1 MNCKHKHK
9 KFVMVS
15 NYQGFPERIYS
26 CQDCGTMVSD
36 FASDEELNE
45 FQLNGSA
52 TMVKKEDL
60 SNDMIHEEMIH

>member
-1 MNCKHKHK
+1 MNCKHQHK
-9 KFVMVS
+9 KFVMIS

-26 CQDCGTMVSD
+26 CHDCGTMVSD

-52 TMVKKEDL
+52 TMLKKEDFV
-60 SNDMIHEEMIH
+60 NDLTHEEMIH

>member
-1 MNCKHKHK
+1 
-9 KFVMVS
+9 MVS

-52 TMVKKEDL
+52 TMVKKEDQV
-60 SNDMIHEEMIH
+60 NDLIHEEMIH